1 MKMLLNNGTV
11 INNAPIMSEKTRKY
25 LNQFWRF
32 PSKEETEKEKEKYYI
47 VECDK
52 RWQKENDL
60 VVEHDICI

>member
-1 MKMLLNNGTV
+1 MLLNNGSV

-47 VECDK
+47 VECSKKSQTTD
-52 RWQKENDL
+52 EF

>member
-1 MKMLLNNGTV
+1 MFLNNGTV

-52 RWQKENDL
+52 KWQKGNDL